1 MYCPACGADAGD
13 AKFCPECGTDLK
25 KLVGPPVCSACGS
38 EVPEGAK
45 FCPECGEPAR
55 GAAAGRA
62 RDAAPDEGVELD
74 EGVEAAGT
82 ASGGGGRRTGTRGKS
97 AGGGQQRRQQ
107 PRTEQAAKGK
117 GGRAAPPRPVGR
129 VSPLVAWGAIIA
141 VVAVAVVVLVFYA
154 TGRGDSGTAAGPA
167 ATTSQPVAADTS
179 GSYGELVQR
188 ANALYDQGSAQLQTK
203 QYGQAS
209 EYFLAASKVYGAAW
223 KQQATDPAVGTDYA
237 TSLFYSGKIAA
248 AVEQVDKVLAESPE
262 FQTAWF
268 NKGNYLA
275 QKARDAETAG
285 SGKVAK
291 AAYAGARAAYQKAID
306 LDPKSSSGQ
315 QAQQQLSALPA
326 PSP

>member
-25 KLVGPPVCSACGS
+25 KLIGPPVCSACGS

-62 RDAAPDEGVELD
+62 GSRAGRRRPSRTR
-74 EGVEAAGT
+74 GVEAAGT
-82 ASGGGGRRTGTRGKS
+82 ASGGGRRTGTRGKS
-97 AGGGQQRRQQ
+97 AGAGQQRRQQ
-107 PRTEQAAKGK
+107 PRAEQAAKGK
-117 GGRAAPPRPVGR
+117 GGRAAAPKPAGR
-129 VSPLVAWGAIIA
+129 VSPLVAWGVIIA
-141 VVAVAVVVLVFYA
+141 VVAVAAVVLVFYVA
-154 TGRGDSGTAAGPA
+154 GARRLRDRRKPCGDDV
-167 ATTSQPVAADTS
+167 SQPVAADTS

-188 ANALYDQGSAQLQTK
+188 ANDLYDQGSAKFQAK
-203 QYGQAS
+203 QYAQGS
-209 EYFLAASKVYGAAW
+209 EYYLAASKVYGAAW
-223 KQQATDPAVGTDYA
+223 KQQATDPAVGTDFA

-248 AVEQVDKVLAESPE
+248 ALEQIDKVLAESPE

-275 QKARDAETAG
+275 QKAGDADTAG
-285 SGKVAK
+285 NAKAAK

-315 QAQQQLSALPA
+315 QAQQQLSALPS